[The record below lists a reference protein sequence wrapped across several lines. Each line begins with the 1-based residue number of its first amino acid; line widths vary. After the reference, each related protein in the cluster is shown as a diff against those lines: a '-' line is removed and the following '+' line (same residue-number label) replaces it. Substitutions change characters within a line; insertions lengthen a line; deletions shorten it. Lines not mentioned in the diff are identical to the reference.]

1 MKKRIIL
8 TILLVLAFLYFA
20 TLFYKVIIVMLLV
33 TVWKNKI
40 RENLPGRVNPW
51 GMKAIWICLA
61 LTLWVAMPRYRIHS
75 GDRVRLV
82 YLDEQGNARHAPLLH
97 YAANTLLPEE
107 EVVNFG
113 ITNLRLV
120 RPVLQIFKMN
130 LGTTFINQAVD
141 DFKAGKL
148 TNFFKPYRRLGL
160 ENPMSGVYPQFFNQC
175 LGGDS
180 RAVYICDPKG
190 GKVANEYP
198 LVVFCHGYL
207 GNWQLYQGIWKDL
220 EDCIVL
226 SIGTKDL
233 RGIFSQSDIKSIF
246 DFYIPA
252 LERMGYSIDKDQIH
266 LMGLS
271 NGGSAVSVAMHSPF
285 ARKFRSLTSISCN
298 IDNLRSVPCQVNLIG
313 GGKDASANRMP
324 SECRQLKS
332 LGVDAAL
339 YFDETENHYILVNQ
353 REGILTFLKE
363 RMQLKC
369 GR

>member
-20 TLFYKVIIVMLLV
+20 TLFYKTIIVMLLV

-40 RENLPGRVNPW
+40 RENLPERVKPW

-75 GDRVRLV
+75 DDRVRFV

-107 EVVNFG
+107 EIVNFG

-130 LGTTFINQAVD
+130 LGTTFINQAID
-141 DFKAGKL
+141 ESKEGKL

-190 GKVANEYP
+190 GKAANEYP

-226 SIGTKDL
+226 SIGTNDL
-233 RGIFSQSDIKSIF
+233 RGIFSLSDIKSIF

-252 LERMGYSIDKDQIH
+252 LERMDCKYRQGPDSSDGALERRQRRQRGDAFAIRQKVQKSHEH
-266 LMGLS
+266 L
-271 NGGSAVSVAMHSPF
+271 VQHRQPE
-285 ARKFRSLTSISCN
+285 KC
-298 IDNLRSVPCQVNLIG
+298 SVPG
-313 GGKDASANRMP
+313 ESHWR
-324 SECRQLKS
+324 RQRCLR
-332 LGVDAAL
+332 
-339 YFDETENHYILVNQ
+339 Q
-353 REGILTFLKE
+353 
-363 RMQLKC
+363 
-369 GR
+369 